1 MVENHSLEKLDLS
14 SFNDNNI
21 TTMKCMFRWY
31 ESLKE
36 IGLSKFKIKDNNN
49 MDDIFNSCF
58 SLKDIKYDDKKIH
71 NEYEQNKNEN

>member
-1 MVENHSLEKLDLS
+1 MIENYSLEKLELS
-14 SFNDNNI
+14 SFNDNKI
-21 TTMKCMFRWY
+21 ITMKCMFRWY

-36 IGLSKFKIKDNNN
+36 IGLSKFKVKENNN
-49 MDDIFNSCF
+49 LHDIFNSCF

>member
-1 MVENHSLEKLDLS
+1 
-14 SFNDNNI
+14 
-21 TTMKCMFRWY
+21 
-31 ESLKE
+31 
-36 IGLSKFKIKDNNN
+36 